1 MYPLFYTRTTM
12 AVRSSVFNH
21 GCYCKTWC
29 GHYRSLNYVMPVCS
43 SRRSFQTFSKS
54 VEPTLTSYYPI
65 NHLYMQNRNF
75 YVSPT
80 WNGHQEHSS
89 KVEETVKN
97 IKEQKEQSEKE
108 KLAVRATNTVAES
121 PTKAV
126 AVKRTI
132 WQKVKAEILHYY
144 HGFRLLG
151 LDMKVSAKLI
161 WRILRGKDLSRRE
174 HRLLIKTTGDV
185 FRLIPFS
192 VFIIVP
198 FMELLLP
205 VAIKLFPGLLPST
218 FQTATE
224 KEDKLKQALK
234 VKLEVAKFL
243 QKTLD
248 DMAVQSSDR
257 NSEKAK
263 EFSDFFYKIRLGAV
277 ASNEEIMKFS
287 KQFEDEITL
296 DSLSRPQLIA
306 LCRVVDV
313 QTLGTTN
320 FLRFQLRM
328 KLRSLA
334 ADDRMIDKEGVESL
348 TRAELQQACR
358 ARGMRAYGMPDS
370 RLREQLA
377 QWLDL
382 SLGEKVPPT
391 LLLLSR
397 ALMVSDTIPTS
408 DKLKATIS
416 ALPDTVVTRTKGA
429 ISEKEGKVD
438 HRTNIEIIKEEER
451 KIEEERQEKRQ
462 ESIPKPSMIDLT
474 LQNQDE
480 ITTKDVKVLEEAL
493 DNLGKEKQMA
503 VEKEEIK
510 ELKEE
515 MAEYQ
520 EDIQELYK
528 MKAQAKGEAD
538 IEGLKVSKGA
548 KRLFTKVNKMIG
560 KMDAVLA
567 ELEQSEKK
575 IKEKIEELSSEEKKD
590 SHVTAELVK
599 IDELIAAIKRIQ
611 SVPDDS
617 RLTRIAEILGKI
629 DDDRDGAI
637 KIEDVLRVV
646 ELIGQEDVKLSK
658 KQMDE
663 LIELMDKEEV
673 LEVEE
678 QIQKALKKIG
688 IETKEATEPIH
699 EDVEKIVQA
708 SSQANS
714 VEDNAT
720 VQATETKITKVET
733 KTDNKSTSSNERSD
747 LSQPMSVTKPE
758 SRDVRDPTVTTV
770 TSSVPPPPKK
780 AEGSKQL

>member
-1 MYPLFYTRTTM
+1 MYPLFHTRTII
-12 AVRSSVFNH
+12 AVRSSISKH
-21 GCYCKTWC
+21 GYNCWTWC
-29 GHYRSLNYVMPVCS
+29 SHMNRLENIAPLYSSTRKIQSVSRPTDPV
-43 SRRSFQTFSKS
+43 FM
-54 VEPTLTSYYPI
+54 SYHIISP
-65 NHLYMQNRNF
+65 LYMQNRNF
-75 YVSPT
+75 YVTPI
-80 WNGHQEHSS
+80 WNGQEHSS

-97 IKEQKEQSEKE
+97 IKEQKEQLEKE
-108 KLAVRATNTVAES
+108 KQAVSTSAVAEA

-126 AVKRTI
+126 VEKRTI
-132 WQKVKAEILHYY
+132 WQKVKAEMLHYY

-161 WRILRGKDLSRRE
+161 WRILNGKDLSRRE

-257 NSEKAK
+257 MSHKAK
-263 EFSDFFYKIRLGAV
+263 EFSDFFYKIRTTGNV
-277 ASNEEIMKFS
+277 ATNDEIMKFS
-287 KQFEDEITL
+287 KLFEDEITL

-334 ADDRMIDKEGVESL
+334 ADDRLIEKEGVESL
-348 TRAELQQACR
+348 TRTELQQACR
-358 ARGMRAYGMPDS
+358 ARGMRAYGMPEG
-370 RLREQLA
+370 RLRDQLR

-382 SLGEKVPPT
+382 SLSEKVPPT

-397 ALMVSDTIPTS
+397 ALMVPETIPTS

-416 ALPDTVVTRTKGA
+416 ALPDTVVARTKGA

-451 KIEEERQEKRQ
+451 RIEEERQERR
-462 ESIPKPSMIDLT
+462 EERVPEPSTIDLS
-474 LQNQDE
+474 LHNKDE
-480 ITTKDVKVLEEAL
+480 ITTKDVKVLEQAL
-493 DNLGKEKQMA
+493 DNLGKEKKMA

-520 EDIQELYK
+520 EDIQELYQ

-538 IEGLKVSKGA
+538 IDGLKVSKGA
-548 KRLFTKVNKMIG
+548 KRLFTKVNKMIN

-567 ELEQSEKK
+567 ELEQSEKQM
-575 IKEKIEELSSEEKKD
+575 KEKIEALSSEEKTD
-590 SHVTAELVK
+590 SQAAAELVK
-599 IDELIAAIKRIQ
+599 IDELIAAIKKIQ
-611 SVPDDS
+611 NVPDES
-617 RLTRIAEILGKI
+617 RLNRMAEILGRI

-637 KIEDVLRVV
+637 KIEDVLKVV

-658 KQMDE
+658 KQVDE
-663 LIELMDKEEV
+663 LLELMDKEEV

-688 IETKEATEPIH
+688 KEEKEALAEVKVIDEKDDTSPKTSQPQPSETERTTEFSSTKPQENKGTIST
-699 EDVEKIVQA
+699 EDRSHVAQQPTGGKP
-708 SSQANS
+708 ANS
-714 VEDNAT
+714 D
-720 VQATETKITKVET
+720 I
-733 KTDNKSTSSNERSD
+733 
-747 LSQPMSVTKPE
+747 
-758 SRDVRDPTVTTV
+758 VRDPTVTSV
-770 TSSVPPPPKK
+770 TSSVPPAPKK